1 MAEIY
6 LVRHG
11 QASFNSDNYDR
22 LSDLGRRQSE
32 LLGHYFADRNISF
45 DQIFTGTQLRHSQ
58 TADGILQDNAKP
70 RIHSLPGLNEYD
82 FSALYQAYMNQHP
95 EEAKASREGHRKV
108 FYARLKLALTLWSED
123 KLEGNLPESW
133 NAFETIM
140 SGAAAIG
147 ITRPLFC

>member
-22 LSDLGRRQSE
+22 LSDLGRQQSE

-58 TADGILQDNAKP
+58 TADRSEHSSSGS
-70 RIHSLPGLNEYD
+70 RI
-82 FSALYQAYMNQHP
+82 
-95 EEAKASREGHRKV
+95 
-108 FYARLKLALTLWSED
+108 RLGRYLRLVRVY
-123 KLEGNLPESW
+123 
-133 NAFETIM
+133 F
-140 SGAAAIG
+140 
-147 ITRPLFC
+147 R